1 MASTP
6 QQPEAQ
12 AARLVAFALVLG
24 GLFTIGVAV
33 YLGSAIDS
41 VLYLVALVGI
51 SDFAVAWAFATG
63 RIGPL
68 ARRRSDAEAGGDV
81 VAEMERDP
89 SYNPYARED

>member
-6 QQPEAQ
+6 PTPETQ
-12 AARLVAFALVLG
+12 AVCTVSFALVLG

-33 YLGSAIDS
+33 YLGSAVDS
-41 VLYLVALVGI
+41 VLYLIALVGLA
-51 SDFAVAWAFATG
+51 DFAVAWAFRTG

-68 ARRRSDAEAGGDV
+68 AQRRRPAGAGGN
-81 VAEMERDP
+81 VAAELERDP

>member
-1 MASTP
+1 MAATP
-6 QQPEAQ
+6 PPEQQAI
-12 AARLVAFALVLG
+12 RILTMALVLG

-41 VLYLVALVGI
+41 VLYLVALVGLA
-51 SDFAVAWAFATG
+51 DFVVAWAFATG

-68 ARRRSDAEAGGDV
+68 AQRRRDAESAGDLS
-81 VAEMERDP
+81 AELQQDP

>member
-6 QQPEAQ
+6 PQPETQ
-12 AARLVAFALVLG
+12 AVRLVSFALVLG

-41 VLYLVALVGI
+41 VLYLVGLVALA
-51 SDFAVAWAFATG
+51 DFAVAWAFTTG

-68 ARRRSDAEAGGDV
+68 APRRRAAEGSGDV
-81 VAEMERDP
+81 LAEVQRDP